1 MVVLSFQNA
10 FLLRMKPS
18 VSRFIEILNV
28 FKYPDKL
35 QFFMYNHEYLNPMRH
50 DDKLSN
56 DLTKYILGYILEG
69 LCMTK
74 YAYIFVAKTYK
85 LWHKC
90 CHCLR
95 NISERKEI
103 DKESKKCC
111 TLNIDHKRFLSLI
124 KLCC

>member
-1 MVVLSFQNA
+1 
-10 FLLRMKPS
+10 MKPS

-28 FKYPDKL
+28 FKYSDKL

-50 DDKLSN
+50 DDI
-56 DLTKYILGYILEG
+56 YIYI
-69 LCMTK
+69 
-74 YAYIFVAKTYK
+74 YIFAAKTYK